1 MRRAIARR
9 SGTASHTLQWAIK
22 IGAPPGP
29 DGDVWGDVFFAA
41 DLAVALRDRGH
52 RVYVDRYGAV
62 PRADNSKD
70 DVVVSLR
77 GLMPM
82 PPDGDAVRM
91 LWVISHPDLVTESD
105 IRGFDVALAA
115 SVPWAQ
121 RMSHQA
127 RRKVWPVLQAADPAR
142 FAPGPVSAA
151 RASDVLFVGKSRD
164 VFRPIVRDAL
174 EVGADLSIY
183 GDGWEQFIGMDRV
196 RAEFLE
202 NEKVPDAYRSARIV
216 LNDHWDDMK
225 REGFL
230 SNRLFDAAATGA
242 CIVTDDVQGVSE
254 VFGSAVQT
262 YASTDDLARLL
273 ASDANWPDRE
283 ERLRQARAVAE
294 RHSFAHR
301 AEELEQIVN
310 RYLGR

>member
-1 MRRAIARR
+1 M
-9 SGTASHTLQWAIK
+9 
-22 IGAPPGP
+22 
-29 DGDVWGDVFFAA
+29 
-41 DLAVALRDRGH
+41 
-52 RVYVDRYGAV
+52 
-62 PRADNSKD
+62 
-70 DVVVSLR
+70 
-77 GLMPM
+77 
-82 PPDGDAVRM
+82 
-91 LWVISHPDLVTESD
+91 
-105 IRGFDVALAA
+105 
-115 SVPWAQ
+115 
-121 RMSHQA
+121 
-127 RRKVWPVLQAADPAR
+127 
-142 FAPGPVSAA
+142 
-151 RASDVLFVGKSRD
+151 ASDVLFVGKSRNI
-164 VFRPIVRDAL
+164 FRSIVRDAL
-174 EVGADLSIY
+174 DSGADLAIY
-183 GDGWEQFIGMDRV
+183 GDGWEQFIDPGLV

-202 NEKVPDAYRSARIV
+202 NSRVPDAYRSARIV

-242 CIVTDDVQGVSE
+242 CIVTDDVQGVRE

-294 RHSFAHR
+294 HHSFAHR